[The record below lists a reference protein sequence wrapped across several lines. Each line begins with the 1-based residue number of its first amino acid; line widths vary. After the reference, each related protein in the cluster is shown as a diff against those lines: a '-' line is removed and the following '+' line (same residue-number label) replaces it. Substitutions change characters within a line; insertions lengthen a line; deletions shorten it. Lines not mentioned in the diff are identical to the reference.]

1 MTSEESY
8 SELLKQADTL
18 QDLIL
23 RNEESIRAT
32 HADSTDVSVMRFSS
46 PTLLRDASKRSK
58 LAKRYVKKCVQR
70 NLYPYLLDPSR
81 IPLNFQSNDDALK
94 YLSSLTAEH
103 KAWMVAQGL
112 LRLNSRLKR
121 EDVIEILVKSR
132 LAMTTVYDPSTQ
144 KRSLLVYDY
153 DSKIYGPGEDL
164 LSQYVN
170 VITGVVDT
178 NTLSTV
184 MMSLTANHSKL
195 AVYNPPYDWQVPVA
209 NGVLNMLTRQID
221 QSTPLLTVQSRIGTA
236 YDSDAREPEFSN
248 GMTFERFVDEF
259 ANHNRRRFKLVMQI
273 MKAAVLGYSP
283 VPTFIQIIGPGGDGK
298 STLMK
303 LLSGI
308 IGATNVSH
316 ATIGDLSTDDGLRS
330 LAGKHIDI
338 GMDNGESFISN
349 KTLETIKKVTSRE
362 AIIVARK
369 YLDAMIVT
377 FRGVMIQVANKPFR
391 FQENSSAVDRRVV
404 TLKADNNFYSN
415 NSVDREIEQLV
426 TDPRWHRYILRYLV
440 EKVEFFEDYEDVDR
454 DVLVNTLDA
463 DDPIGS
469 FCFEMLDEGVLDK
482 LTVLP
487 VRLVYAAYVDWHNR
501 NVSGSI
507 MYSSRSF
514 TNAFNTTMKQYGY
527 ELRTSNRRRVRSLE
541 SIQGIDY
548 FDAFNSLSDGQAFR
562 QLHESNAMTPIIE
575 RDELVNTS
583 RVKQNSRRGRRDSRW
598 CSSLEYYRLET
609 LIDNDVTSEYEYYLD
624 LIESM
629 FDRADYSIEVFDT
642 YTLQS
647 DDSIDYLSG
656 YNDDNDDEGIRLDR
670 FGLNTSIKSQFD
682 DVYEALTL
690 TDLSDD
696 NSSSVEDEEFEREV
710 AKMDLSDLAA
720 LIDEYCDGLSAT
732 RLERV
737 CVMEEVDRRLG
748 IDTNDYDLDQR
759 AAKLKIELERPLS
772 HKSNKI

>member
-46 PTLLRDASKRSK
+46 PKLLRDASKRGK
-58 LAKRYVKKCVQR
+58 LAERYVKKCIQR
-70 NLYPYLLDPSR
+70 NLYPYLINPSR

-209 NGVLNMLTRQID
+209 NGVLNMLTQQID
-221 QSTPLLTVQSRIGTA
+221 PSTPLLTVQSRIGTA
-236 YDSDAREPEFSN
+236 YDSDAQEPEFSN

-259 ANHNRRRFKLVMQI
+259 ANHNQRRFKLVMQI

-308 IGATNVSH
+308 IGSTNVSH
-316 ATIGDLSTDDGLRS
+316 ATIGDLSTDDGMRS

-377 FRGVMIQVANKPFR
+377 FRGIMIQVANKPFR

-415 NSVDREIEQLV
+415 NSVDREIERLV

-440 EKVEFFEDYEDVDR
+440 EKVEFFEDFEDVDR

-487 VRLVYAAYVDWHNR
+487 VRLAYAAYVDWHNR

-548 FDAFNSLSDGQAFR
+548 FESFNSLSDGQTFK
-562 QLHESNAMTPIIE
+562 QLYESNAMTPIIE
-575 RDELVNTS
+575 RDELVNAG

-629 FDRADYSIEVFDT
+629 FERSDYSIEVFDT

-647 DDSIDYLSG
+647 DDSTDYLSG
-656 YNDDNDDEGIRLDR
+656 YNDEGIRLDR
-670 FGLNTSIKSQFD
+670 FGSNSSIKSQFD
-682 DVYEALTL
+682 YIYETPTL
-690 TDLSDD
+690 ADLSDD

-720 LIDEYCDGLSAT
+720 LIDEYCEGLSAT